1 MTCHNVLCIVSKNE
15 CRAGAPSLIDSLVLT
30 LQLWVSL
37 QGADGS
43 TRAFNSF
50 AIKTQDLEPGTC
62 SLEVLDYFDMRG
74 WFPV

>member
-1 MTCHNVLCIVSKNE
+1 M
-15 CRAGAPSLIDSLVLT
+15 SLICTASCRFMAA
-30 LQLWVSL
+30 QEQYHNCCGSQ

-50 AIKTQDLEPGTC
+50 ALRTRDLEPGTC

>member
-1 MTCHNVLCIVSKNE
+1 MSLKRCG
-15 CRAGAPSLIDSLVLT
+15 RATSLNRCSS
-30 LQLWVSL
+30 Q

-50 AIKTQDLEPGTC
+50 ALRTRDLEPGTC

>member
-1 MTCHNVLCIVSKNE
+1 MKCTASLSLYGSS
-15 CRAGAPSLIDSLVLT
+15 RASLLNSCGS
-30 LQLWVSL
+30 Q

-50 AIKTQDLEPGTC
+50 ALRTRELEPGTC

>member
-1 MTCHNVLCIVSKNE
+1 MH
-15 CRAGAPSLIDSLVLT
+15 SLVLT
-30 LQLWVSL
+30 LLFWISL

>member
-1 MTCHNVLCIVSKNE
+1 MALMGEI
-15 CRAGAPSLIDSLVLT
+15 L
-30 LQLWVSL
+30 L
-37 QGADGS
+37 QGKDGA

-50 AIKTQDLEPGTC
+50 ALRTQDLEPGTC

>member
-1 MTCHNVLCIVSKNE
+1 MRCLRHAQPPFHSWQPKSK
-15 CRAGAPSLIDSLVLT
+15 LT
-30 LQLWVSL
+30 QLLWLQ

-50 AIKTQDLEPGTC
+50 ALRTRDLEPGTC

>member
-1 MTCHNVLCIVSKNE
+1 MLFHSVRNGAQGLMHVVVVTHVSHT
-15 CRAGAPSLIDSLVLT
+15 SS
-30 LQLWVSL
+30 

-50 AIKTQDLEPGTC
+50 ALKTQDLEPGTC

>member
-1 MTCHNVLCIVSKNE
+1 MVK
-15 CRAGAPSLIDSLVLT
+15 
-30 LQLWVSL
+30 QLMV

-50 AIKTQDLEPGTC
+50 ALRTADLEPGSC